1 MAGRSVARVEGRGP
15 PGGVTDLAFAW
26 PGKTTPAYA
35 RAGIDDYVARISKYR
50 DCRVLVTPEEPRGNQ
65 YSDKHR
71 VEREGDKL
79 LKRVRD
85 FDPAWV
91 CALDPSGKPVNTRDF
106 AELVRRQL
114 YESTRTPVFVV
125 GGPDGLSYAVRE
137 RADRLLSLSA
147 FTLPHDMA
155 RLVLTEQVYRALTI
169 IHGHP
174 YDR

>member
-1 MAGRSVARVEGRGP
+1 M
-15 PGGVTDLAFAW
+15 TDLVFCW
-26 PGKTTPAYA
+26 PGKTSAAYA
-35 RAGIDDYVARISKYR
+35 RAGIDDYVSRIKHYR
-50 DCRVLVTPEEPRGNQ
+50 DCRVLITPEEPRGSQ

-71 VEREGDKL
+71 VEREGDGL
-79 LKRVRD
+79 LKRVGAL
-85 FDPAWV
+85 DPAWI
-91 CALDPSGKPVNTRDF
+91 CALDTDGKPLNTRDF
-106 AELVRRQL
+106 AELLRSQL
-114 YESTRTPVFVV
+114 YEGTRTAVFVV

-137 RADRLLSLSA
+137 RADRLVSLSA